1 MKTLHRNIPLI
12 KTVSFGLLVS
22 MAVSSCKPKE
32 DEVPTPTTPVVTTP
46 LTYNFTSVDTLSS
59 KQHIAMLGEIT
70 TYIKTTHSA
79 TLAPVLDAQKLR
91 DMYANANNQFTNATL
106 NTSGIQL
113 KDQTGNAFGLQ
124 ADMDA
129 LFTDAVNASITAATD
144 PDSTTASNGVAGK
157 LINGTRYI
165 LVDNNGFEYKEFVEK
180 GLMGAV
186 LYYQATERLNNIS
199 TFDNTVV
206 TGGTTA
212 QERAWDQAFAYF
224 GVPSDFPTNLT
235 GLKNWG
241 SYCNSVSTALGG
253 ATTVNKTIMNAW
265 VKGRKAIS
273 AKDDVGRDA
282 AKAIVVQTWE
292 KVCAARFITY
302 VKGAKTN
309 IAAQATFSHNLS
321 EAVGF
326 INAFRYNSAKT
337 ISDADINIL
346 LGYFKTAGTVNLYNV
361 TTTNL
366 DDAINKMALLFN
378 LDANVL

>member
-1 MKTLHRNIPLI
+1 MKTVHKNMPLI
-12 KTVSFGLLVS
+12 KTLSFGLLVS
-22 MAVSSCKPKE
+22 MAIVSCKKDP
-32 DEVPTPTTPVVTTP
+32 DEVPTPIPVVTAP
-46 LTYNFTSVDTLSS
+46 LTYNFTSIDTLSS
-59 KQHIAMLGEIT
+59 KQHMEMLGEMI

-91 DMYANANNQFTNATL
+91 DMYANANNPFTNTSL

-129 LFTDAVNASITAATD
+129 LFTDAVNASITAATN
-144 PDSTTASNGVAGK
+144 PDTTTASNGVAGK
-157 LINGTRYI
+157 LINGTRYV

-186 LYYQATERLNNIS
+186 LYYQAMERLNNIGS
-199 TFDNTVV
+199 FDNTLV

-224 GVPSDFPTNLT
+224 GVPINFPTVTT

-241 SYCNSVSTALGG
+241 SYCNSVSTSLGG
-253 ATTVNKTIMNAW
+253 ATTVNTTIMNAW
-265 VKGRKAIS
+265 VNGRKAIS
-273 AKDDVGRDA
+273 AKDDANRDV
-282 AKAIVVQTWE
+282 AKAIVVATWE

-309 IAAQATFSHNLS
+309 ITAQATFSHNLS

-326 INAFRYNSAKT
+326 IKAFRYNSAKT
-337 ISDADINIL
+337 ISDADLNIL
-346 LGYFKTAGTVNLYNV
+346 MGYFQTGGTVNLYNV

-366 DDAINKMALLFN
+366 DDAIDKMALLFN